1 MGARRG
7 SAYLEQLR
15 THGPEVWLGG
25 QRVEDVT
32 SHPALAPVAREL
44 ARLYDLRFDPRH
56 TAQMLY
62 PSPADGQPVGV
73 DFLVPQSVHDLQRRR
88 EFHQIWAEATFGLMG
103 RTTDFLSAILRG
115 YPETLSLHRRKLMQH
130 PCGNEIQGDR
140 KEQVGSA

>member
-32 SHPALAPVAREL
+32 RHPALAPAAREL
-44 ARLYDLRFDPRH
+44 AHLYDLRFDPRY

-62 PSPADGQPVGV
+62 PSPTDGQPVGV

-88 EFHQIWAEATFGLMG
+88 QFHQIWAEATFGLMG
-103 RTTDFLSAILRG
+103 RTTDFLSAIL
-115 YPETLSLHRRKLMQH
+115 TAFSVH
-130 PCGNEIQGDR
+130 PALFGEHAEKVKAYYTYVARFIILC
-140 KEQVGSA
+140 SA